1 MQRIIGYGLQS
12 AAFLQLA
19 AAAALSIA
27 LAEASGGET
36 RPFTPADLLPAVLLA
51 GAAVT
56 SFARARFLKR

>member
-1 MQRIIGYGLQS
+1 MHRIIGYGLQS
-12 AAFLQLA
+12 AAFIQLA

-36 RPFTPADLLPAVLLA
+36 PAFQPADMLPAVLLA

-56 SFARARFLKR
+56 SLVRARFLRR